1 MNIFSTLSEL
11 IFPDRCLGC
20 AALGIEICSLCRK
33 QWHPHIYRTWSTS
46 VPTFP
51 IYSAIKYSPTAG
63 KVLLSAKENN
73 LKVADDLIFS
83 ALSHSLNICLDDLAM
98 KDLSMKDSGM
108 KVIESAFL
116 VPIPSR
122 KSVARLRGRQ
132 FIVDLSERLTLESGV
147 PTLLNLTHTRKVRDQ
162 STLDALGRQANLE
175 GALKSLRNL
184 SGRAILVDD
193 LVTTGATLNE
203 GARALRQAGID
214 VAAAVTACVAQPLR

>member
-11 IFPDRCLGC
+11 IFPNRCLGC

-46 VPTFP
+46 APTFP
-51 IYSAIKYSPTAG
+51 IYSAIKYSPIAG

-83 ALSHSLNICLDDLAM
+83 ALSHSLNICLSDIGQKGIAD
-98 KDLSMKDSGM
+98 
-108 KVIESAFL
+108 VFL

-132 FIVDLSERLTLESGV
+132 FIVDLSERLTLESGK
-147 PTLLNLTHTRKVRDQ
+147 PTLLNLTHARKVRDQ

-184 SGRAILVDD
+184 RGRAILVDD

-203 GARALRQAGID
+203 GARALRQAGMD